1 VGQGLGLFKYLFN
14 FSGFSPRETTIRII
28 CDAGGKR
35 KGIVILDPMC
45 CAVLCCIV
53 YCFAMSN

>member
-1 VGQGLGLFKYLFN
+1 MGQGLGLFKYLFN

-45 CAVLCCIV
+45 CAV

>member
-1 VGQGLGLFKYLFN
+1 MGLWARVLGLFKYLFN
-14 FSGFSPRETTIRII
+14 FSGFSPRETTIGII

-45 CAVLCCIV
+45 CAVFFIV
-53 YCFAMSN
+53 LL